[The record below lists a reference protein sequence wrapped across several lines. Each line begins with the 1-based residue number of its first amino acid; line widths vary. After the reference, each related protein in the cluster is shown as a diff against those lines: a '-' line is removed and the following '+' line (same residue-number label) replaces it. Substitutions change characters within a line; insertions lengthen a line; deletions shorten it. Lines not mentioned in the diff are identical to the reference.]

1 MGNLPLY
8 VSLLFD
14 FRRELAEADDE
25 IRQARLRD
33 DMPSIRSSVHKLKGI
48 SGNVGATD
56 LYAQLVDLEQC
67 LQGDSAENVDNLLD
81 TLYGYVT
88 TAASVLAAAE
98 QAIAAYPEASLSI
111 PAAGEAL
118 DVHKLQPALCECLLL
133 VRQYNTGPRAKP
145 SDPSGVFSAGS
156 AGRKRTK
163 SSTPLIPSIS
173 RRPKTAFCTLHSFW
187 IWN

>member
-1 MGNLPLY
+1 M
-8 VSLLFD
+8 
-14 FRRELAEADDE
+14 
-25 IRQARLRD
+25 
-33 DMPSIRSSVHKLKGI
+33 
-48 SGNVGATD
+48 
-56 LYAQLVDLEQC
+56 DLEQC

-133 VRQYNTGPRAKP
+133 VRQYNTAAREP
-145 SDPSGVFSAGS
+145 SDPSGVFSAAVRGGS
-156 AGRKRTK
+156 ERNPAR
-163 SSTPLIPSIS
+163 
-173 RRPKTAFCTLHSFW
+173 H
-187 IWN
+187 

>member
-1 MGNLPLY
+1 
-8 VSLLFD
+8 
-14 FRRELAEADDE
+14 
-25 IRQARLRD
+25 
-33 DMPSIRSSVHKLKGI
+33 MPSIRSSVHKLKGI

-133 VRQYNTGPRAKP
+133 VRQYNTAARELRIRQA
-145 SDPSGVFSAGS
+145 F
-156 AGRKRTK
+156 
-163 SSTPLIPSIS
+163 S
-173 RRPKTAFCTLHSFW
+173 RRAVRGGSERNPARH
-187 IWN
+187 